1 MSEIQRA
8 KPIDIYKRKI
18 TPAILK
24 KQKILILMSFPFL
37 IWLIIFA
44 YVPLWGWVMAFQNYK
59 PALGILKSPWAG
71 FEHFKR
77 LFTDTQFT
85 EALRNTVG
93 QSVYMLVIGFS
104 MPIIFAL
111 LLNEVKHLRFK
122 KITQTVSYLPHFVS
136 WVIVVSIIGVV
147 LSTQGIINTLLL
159 NAGLIDRPISFMGE
173 PNMFW
178 PLLAIADTWK
188 SVGWNAIIYIAAITS
203 IDQTLYEAAAVDG
216 AGRWRKMAHITLPS
230 ILSVI
235 IVLLILNIGNIL
247 NIGFERQILLG
258 NPINQSHSRTIDQ
271 YALQYGISKARFSY
285 GTAIGIFRSVISLAL
300 LFAANWFARRMDA
313 DVGVY

>member
-1 MSEIQRA
+1 MLAKQHA
-8 KPIDIYKRKI
+8 KPVDVYKKKI
-18 TPAILK
+18 TLAIIN
-24 KQKILILMSFPFL
+24 KQKILIFMSFPFL
-37 IWLIIFA
+37 VWLIIFA

-59 PALGILKSPWAG
+59 PVKGILGSPWAG
-71 FEHFKR
+71 LEHFLR
-77 LFTDTQFT
+77 LFTDMQFT
-85 EALRNTVG
+85 EALRNTVW
-93 QSVYMLVIGFS
+93 QSAYMLVIGFT

-122 KITQTVSYLPHFVS
+122 KVTQTVSYLPHFVS
-136 WVIVVSIIGVV
+136 WVIVASILGVV
-147 LSTQGIINTLLL
+147 LNTQGIINTLLL
-159 NAGLIDRPISFMGE
+159 NIGWIDRPISFLGE

-203 IDQTLYEAAAVDG
+203 IDQTLYEAASVDG
-216 AGRWRKMAHITLPS
+216 AGRWRKMAHITLPGL
-230 ILSVI
+230 LSVI
-235 IVLLILNIGNIL
+235 AVLLILNIGNIL

-258 NPINQSHSRTIDQ
+258 NPINLSHSRTIDQ

-285 GTAIGIFRSVISLAL
+285 GTAIGIFRSLISLAL
-300 LFAANWFARRMDA
+300 LFAANWFARRVNA